1 MNQNLSWNASIHH
14 REEESYMK
22 KIVSL
27 SFVVLLVLSLT
38 ATGHS
43 QSATGVGDG
52 KAVSIKLGH
61 NSHVESFTGKAL
73 ANWAKQISDQTGG
86 KLKIDIYPQNQLG
99 NNKELSEQTALGSLD
114 MNVQGMSAMV
124 DYKVEQGYLAK
135 VPFLF
140 RSTEHARRWWTSPEG
155 MAIVKKVETQR
166 VRALSIGLNRMPRQF
181 ASKSKAI
188 KVPEDIRN
196 LKVRAGDTATN
207 STLRILGAVPTSVA
221 LNEMYTAVSQGVVD
235 VIELPLDYILDYSI
249 FEVTKYLTMVNHTFD
264 LQWLVVNAKKFDS
277 LPQAYQKLLL
287 DSIPNLEKD
296 NNAREEANFKD
307 TLQKLK
313 DKGMTV
319 VNTDRS
325 LWEAIVPKVAPD
337 LEKTWPSTK
346 GLYEKIMNMR

>member
-1 MNQNLSWNASIHH
+1 M
-14 REEESYMK
+14 R

-27 SFVVLLVLSLT
+27 SFVVLVMLSLT
-38 ATGHS
+38 ATGYS
-43 QSATGVGDG
+43 QTATGSVDG
-52 KAVSIKLGH
+52 KAVSLKLGH
-61 NSHVESFTGKAL
+61 NSHAESFTGKAL
-73 ANWAKQISDQTGG
+73 TNWAKQVSDQTGG
-86 KLKIDIYPQNQLG
+86 KLKIDIFPQNQLG
-99 NNKELSEQTALGSLD
+99 TNKELSEQTALGSLD

-140 RSTEHARRWWTSPEG
+140 RSTEHAYGWWTSPEG
-155 MAIVKKVETQR
+155 MVIVKKAEAQR
-166 VRALSIGLNRMPRQF
+166 VKVLSIGLNRMPRQF

-207 STLRILGAVPTSVA
+207 SALKILGAVPTNVA

-235 VIELPLDYILDYSI
+235 VIELPLDYIYDYSI
-249 FEVTKYLTMVNHTFD
+249 FEVTKYLTLSNHIFD
-264 LQWLVVNAKKFDS
+264 LQWLVINAKKFES
-277 LPQAYQKLLL
+277 LSPGYQRLLL
-287 DSIPNLEKD
+287 DSMPNLEKD

-307 TLQKLK
+307 ILQKLK

-325 LWEAIVPKVAPD
+325 LWEAIVPKVVPG

-346 GLYEKIMNMR
+346 GYYEKIMNMK